1 MASRERADAGADT
14 DPVRPEQGS
23 HEESYGATRHGA
35 GAGDAGDLQETDPV
49 PGHSESHEE
58 HDTATNWD
66 GPAPG
71 SALDSAIHT
80 LIAAIRQE
88 FARERR
94 REREKLKTVFQQRI
108 RQLEIEA
115 NRKVQE
121 KLSRARIRDREKLL
135 EREQRL
141 DDMFA
146 RLNELAREVATQ
158 KLQLKKSRTEFEQ
171 KLMESDFIQSE
182 LRHLG
187 KQIGDQIETF
197 GDTLPGDGFVE
208 DMEQERKAG

>member
-1 MASRERADAGADT
+1 MASQERA
-14 DPVRPEQGS
+14 
-23 HEESYGATRHGA
+23 ESGA
-35 GAGDAGDLQETDPV
+35 GTDRMQTSGDTHDGVEQPQA
-49 PGHSESHEE
+49 HRESHINDLMNDSGDNEE
-58 HDTATNWD
+58 FD
-66 GPAPG
+66 APPSG

-94 REREKLKTVFQQRI
+94 REREKLKVVFQQRV

-115 NRKVQE
+115 NQRVRE
-121 KLSRARIRDREKLL
+121 KLSRARVRDKEKLL
-135 EREQRL
+135 ERERRL

-146 RLNELAREVATQ
+146 KLNDLAQEVASQ
-158 KLQLKKSRTEFEQ
+158 KRQLKKSRTEFEQ

-187 KQIGDQIETF
+187 KQIGDQIDTF
-197 GDTLPGDGFVE
+197 GDSLPDDSFVE
-208 DMEQERKAG
+208 DIDKERKAG